1 MVFKFFGK
9 ERESI
14 LIGTNKVGASV
25 NEQIAQE
32 LHKIVIQNFDRRKV
46 YARFKDKYLGSRFS

>member
-1 MVFKFFGK
+1 MVFTFFDK
-9 ERESI
+9 EREST

-32 LHKIVIQNFDRRKV
+32 LHKLVIQSVERRKV
-46 YARFKDKYLGSRFS
+46 YARFKYKYLGSRFS